1 MESNNLLHFM
11 DGILEHGEAVY
22 SSSLGTM
29 SVKGDDVI
37 GTQRVYLSVYDDD
50 DRSFLGHG
58 IKSYMQAF
66 GYDLSLREYAMRGM
80 ILEGKLYLNLVEVCF

>member
-1 MESNNLLHFM
+1 M
-11 DGILEHGEAVY
+11 DEIMEHGEAVY

-50 DRSFLGHG
+50 DRSFLGHD
-58 IKSYMQAF
+58 IKSFMQSN
-66 GYDLSLREYAMRGM
+66 GYELSLREYAMRGM
-80 ILEGKLYLNLVEVCF
+80 MLEGKLYLNLVEVCF